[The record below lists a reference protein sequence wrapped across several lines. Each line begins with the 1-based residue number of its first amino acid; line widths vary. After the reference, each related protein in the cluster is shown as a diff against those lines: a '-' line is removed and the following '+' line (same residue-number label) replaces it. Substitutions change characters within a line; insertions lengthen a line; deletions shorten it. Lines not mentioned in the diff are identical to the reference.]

1 MVKKV
6 NCQALNCQVN
16 CQGGHL
22 QDPPPPIKN
31 PGYANATQVP
41 KPEVHNII
49 MSYMRWMRTEPW
61 TNDKGDKHRTL
72 VMSIDM
78 WVRGSKHQLH
88 KP

>member
-1 MVKKV
+1 
-6 NCQALNCQVN
+6 
-16 CQGGHL
+16 
-22 QDPPPPIKN
+22 
-31 PGYANATQVP
+31 
-41 KPEVHNII
+41 
-49 MSYMRWMRTEPW
+49 MRTEPW

>member
-1 MVKKV
+1 MVKKSE
-6 NCQALNCQVN
+6 LSSIELSSELSM
-16 CQGGHL
+16 GSFTG
-22 QDPPPPIKN
+22 PPPPIKN

-49 MSYMRWMRTEPW
+49 MSYTRWMRTEPW